1 MKTSLIVIGIIF
13 LVVGALLY
21 FIPMQNF
28 SADTTTTEDGST
40 DVRTSSASIDIP
52 VGWAYATAIIGFVLL
67 VLGLS
72 IPSSVKT
79 VRGPRGPRGRV
90 SAKKK
95 TPKRKRKRAL
105 SKGTSVTKTTKTVR
119 R

>member
-1 MKTSLIVIGIIF
+1 MIIIGVIF
-13 LVVGALLY
+13 LIIGALLY
-21 FIPMQNF
+21 FVPMQNF
-28 SADTTTTEDGST
+28 SADTTTAEGGNT
-40 DVRTSSASIDIP
+40 DVRTSSVSVDIP
-52 VGWAYATAIIGFVLL
+52 VGWAYTTTIIGFILL

-72 IPSSVKT
+72 LPSSLKV

-95 TPKRKRKRAL
+95 TPKRRKRRVL
-105 SKGTSVTKTTKTVR
+105 PRGTSVTKTTKTIR